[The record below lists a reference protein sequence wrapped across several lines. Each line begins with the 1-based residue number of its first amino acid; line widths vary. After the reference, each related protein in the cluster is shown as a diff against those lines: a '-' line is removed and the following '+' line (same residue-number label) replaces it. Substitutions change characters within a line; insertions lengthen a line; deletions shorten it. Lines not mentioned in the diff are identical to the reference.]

1 MIMFDN
7 SIKKFRFL
15 AAVGVLAAVMI
26 VLSGGVVVAQTAP
39 VKYLQGKRIYLAN
52 PLGFSE
58 AGTRF
63 IREVLTPELT
73 RLGGHVVNPFDLVDK
88 DRIGKISSM
97 PAGSD
102 RVEKWRLLNAE
113 IGKLNQENID
123 KCDVVFAVLD
133 GPDVDSGTASE
144 VGYAYARQKPIVGY
158 RSDFRLSADNE
169 GGIVN
174 LQVEHFIRA
183 SGGTIVAKVSEIEA
197 AFASLPK

>member
-1 MIMFDN
+1 MSDN
-7 SIKKFRFL
+7 SIRKFRFL
-15 AAVGVLAAVMI
+15 SAVGILAAVMI

-39 VKYLQGKRIYLAN
+39 VSYLQGKRIYLAN

-63 IREVLTPELT
+63 IREVLAPELT
-73 RLGGHVVNPFDLVDK
+73 RLGGQVVNPFDLVDK
-88 DRIGKISSM
+88 DRVLKIGSM
-97 PAGSD
+97 SPSPD
-102 RVEKWRLLNAE
+102 RVEEWRLLNVE

-144 VGYAYARQKPIVGY
+144 IGYAYARQKLIVGY

-183 SGGTIVAKVSEIEA
+183 SGGTIISKVSEIEA
-197 AFASLPK
+197 AFSSLGKGK